1 MNDLEELIKLSRIVA
16 RPWFIATITLSILLA
31 LSICGNIY
39 LATHGVEISFDA
51 DNNIE
56 STVNQTNG

>member
-1 MNDLEELIKLSRIVA
+1 MSDIEELIRLSKIVA
-16 RPWFIATITLSILLA
+16 RPWFIATIVLSVLLSV
-31 LSICGNIY
+31 SIYANIH
-39 LATHGVEISFDA
+39 LATKGVSVTFDA